1 MASPVLTYIGGI
13 FSLVILMGG
22 YFFLPWFSEGII
34 SMVFSFVWIAVASIS
49 AVAFGISIW
58 RKEQLALIRA
68 SWKNRTKSQEKR
80 NKKKVFIR
88 QR

>member
-1 MASPVLTYIGGI
+1 MASPILTYIGGI
-13 FSLVILMGG
+13 ISLLILIGG

-34 SMVFSFVWIAVASIS
+34 ASVFSFVWIAVASIS
-49 AVAFGISIW
+49 AVAFGISIR

-68 SWKNRTKSQEKR
+68 SWKKRTKTQKR
-80 NKKKVFIR
+80 SSKERVFIR